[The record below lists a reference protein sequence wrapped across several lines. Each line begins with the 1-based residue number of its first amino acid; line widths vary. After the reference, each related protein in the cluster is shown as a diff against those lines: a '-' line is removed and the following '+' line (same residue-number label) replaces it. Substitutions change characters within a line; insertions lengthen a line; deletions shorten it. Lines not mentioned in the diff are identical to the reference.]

1 MQPAFCASVSASRAL
16 NVRVGSLFGLRE
28 DSESAGAPLSSWLRR
43 KTGHSTPGVVE
54 ARLFFEELRGQRM
67 VSGKKYFDEVA
78 SQWDEMRG

>member
-1 MQPAFCASVSASRAL
+1 
-16 NVRVGSLFGLRE
+16 
-28 DSESAGAPLSSWLRR
+28 
-43 KTGHSTPGVVE
+43 VVE